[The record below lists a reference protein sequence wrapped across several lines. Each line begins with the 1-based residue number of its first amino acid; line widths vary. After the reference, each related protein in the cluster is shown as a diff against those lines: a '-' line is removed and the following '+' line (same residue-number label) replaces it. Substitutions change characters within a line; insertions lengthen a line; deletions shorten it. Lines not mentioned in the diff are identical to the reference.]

1 MRTYDNHSGNA
12 KLKTAEDRT
21 SRPYLSIVI
30 PAHNEAQRLGET
42 LARIRRYA
50 ERHDF
55 AVEVMV
61 VSDASVDGTPDLAR
75 AFDPGKMTLNV
86 LASTLSKG
94 KGRTVRRGMLA
105 ARGQVLLMTDAD
117 LATPIEDLDK
127 LLVWLD
133 KGYEVVIGSR
143 ALPDSVLCPAQGP
156 LRRMIGRVFRTIRR
170 TMFLPDIHD
179 TQCGFKLFSREV
191 ADEVFSR
198 QLLDDAAFDCE
209 ILLLARKGGY
219 HIKEVGVAWGHDPDS
234 RMKLISESF
243 RMLRSL
249 IALKWRL
256 GAGRS
261 SGSSPDDPA

>member
-1 MRTYDNHSGNA
+1 
-12 KLKTAEDRT
+12 LKTAEDRT
-21 SRPYLSIVI
+21 SQPYLSIVI
-30 PAHNEAQRLGET
+30 PAHNEAKRLGGT
-42 LARIRRYA
+42 LGRVRRYA

-61 VSDASVDGTPDLAR
+61 VSDASDDGTADLAR
-75 AFDPGKMTLNV
+75 EFDPGKMTLNV
-86 LASTLSKG
+86 LASTISRG

-117 LATPIEDLDK
+117 LATPIEELDK

-133 KGYEVVIGSR
+133 KGYDVVIGSR
-143 ALPDSVLCPAQGP
+143 ALKDSVLCPAQGP
-156 LRRMIGRVFRTIRR
+156 LRRFLGWVFRKLRR
-170 TMFLPDIHD
+170 AMLLPDIHD
-179 TQCGFKLFSREV
+179 TQCGFKCFTREV

-219 HIKEVGVAWGHDPDS
+219 RIKEVAVSWGHDPDS

-249 IALKWRL
+249 ISIKWRL
-256 GAGRS
+256 GSGR
-261 SGSSPDDPA
+261 P

>member
-1 MRTYDNHSGNA
+1 LLPINHNHNGKA

-21 SRPYLSIVI
+21 SQPYLSIVI
-30 PAHNEAQRLGET
+30 PAHNEASRLVGT
-42 LARIRRYA
+42 LERIRRYA
-50 ERHDF
+50 EGHDL

-61 VSDASVDGTPDLAR
+61 VSDASSDGTPDLAR
-75 AFDPGKMTLNV
+75 NFDPGRMTLNV
-86 LASTLSKG
+86 LASTTSKG

-117 LATPIEDLDK
+117 LATPIEELDK

-133 KGYEVVIGSR
+133 EGYDVVIGSR
-143 ALPDSVLCPAQGP
+143 AMKDSVLCPPQGP
-156 LRRMIGRVFRTIRR
+156 LRRFVGWAFRKLRR
-170 TMFLPDIHD
+170 AMLLPDIRD
-179 TQCGFKLFSREV
+179 TQCGFKCFTRKV

-209 ILLLARKGGY
+209 VLLLARIGGY
-219 HIKEVGVAWGHDPDS
+219 RIREVGVAWGHDPDS

-249 IALKWRL
+249 ISIRWRL
-256 GAGRS
+256 GRGK
-261 SGSSPDDPA
+261 P